1 VAVEEVTYQ
10 TKDSDV
16 WLISFAVTFMVIV
29 TVTILICVFWDDICT
44 RIVITGIENDLKQ
57 GLGH

>member
-1 VAVEEVTYQ
+1 VADEEVTYQ
-10 TKDSDV
+10 TKESDV

-29 TVTILICVFWDDICT
+29 TVTILICAFWDGICT
-44 RIVITGIENDLKQ
+44 RIVITGIENGLKQ